1 MKRISLSILAVLTL
15 ALLVSAY
22 SRTTQSGAIQK
33 VDLTAQTLTSQP
45 AGQPGQTAT
54 RSEPTRP
61 VKAKKVL
68 VKELPTTLEGMV
80 LEDGVFKLKPG
91 YKFVPQPN
99 NTVAVSLQAGGK
111 GVTGSFDC
119 FCSKEGG
126 GGCSATTVG
135 GTISCGKSKTT
146 PCSDD
151 CILRT
156 TINGNKTRLAIF

>member
-1 MKRISLSILAVLTL
+1 MKRISVSVLAVLTL

-22 SRTTQSGAIQK
+22 SRTTQSSK
-33 VDLTAQTLTSQP
+33 TADVTTQTITSQP
-45 AGQPGQTAT
+45 TQ
-54 RSEPTRP
+54 P

-68 VKELPTTLEGMV
+68 VKELPKTIEGITLEN
-80 LEDGVFKLKPG
+80 GVFKLKPG

-99 NTVAVSLQAGGK
+99 NTVAIRLQAGG
-111 GVTGSFDC
+111 GVSGSFDC

-156 TINGNKTRLAIF
+156 TIDGNKTKLAIF

>member
-22 SRTTQSGAIQK
+22 SRTTQSSK
-33 VDLTAQTLTSQP
+33 TADATTQTITSQP
-45 AGQPGQTAT
+45 AGQ
-54 RSEPTRP
+54 P

-68 VKELPTTLEGMV
+68 VRELPKTLEGIV
-80 LEDGVFKLKPG
+80 LENGVFKLKPG
-91 YKFVPQPN
+91 YKFVPQLN
-99 NTVAVSLQAGGK
+99 KTIAVGLQAGG

-126 GGCSATTVG
+126 GGCSAKTVG
-135 GTISCGKSKTT
+135 GTISCAKSKTT

-151 CILRT
+151 CMLIT
-156 TINGNKTRLAIF
+156 TIDGNKSRLAIF